1 MIMELEEALREAQQK
16 HESAASASESAIK
29 ERISLLE
36 ERVEEA
42 VVARKKAENDAGA
55 AEAKLADTQRRLT
68 EIESAAS
75 GETARLSAALDE
87 AKTRLKRVEE
97 DYVSGFILCTFFLAV
112 VPSCWSNAY

>member
-55 AEAKLADTQRRLT
+55 AEAKLADTQSRLT

-97 DYVSGFILCTFFLAV
+97 DHVSGVVFCTSLLAV
-112 VPSCWSNAY
+112 IFCYGSSAE